1 MLRCLWPSATQGHER
16 REGRALVV
24 GFIGRVTNECHWG
37 ATSAVAFLLG
47 LLATPSGWR
56 ADAAEWSVEKN
67 EQDPFDKS
75 KSTFIAENVG
85 GEGMLAIRC
94 LEGTFLIGCVG
105 AIQRVCERCR

>member
-1 MLRCLWPSATQGHER
+1 
-16 REGRALVV
+16 LVV

-47 LLATPSGWR
+47 LLATPSAWP
-56 ADAAEWSVEKN
+56 VEKN

>member
-1 MLRCLWPSATQGHER
+1 MPLGRDLGCCLPPRSIGNTVRMAR
-16 REGRALVV
+16 RRGRMV
-24 GFIGRVTNECHWG
+24 R
-37 ATSAVAFLLG
+37 
-47 LLATPSGWR
+47 R
-56 ADAAEWSVEKN
+56 KN